1 MLTPTLINY
10 GKLNGVIYDFPQKD
24 DTLPMHTHGEADVH
38 ITVVAKGSFRAH
50 GDGWD
55 ITVVAGNV
63 LDWQP
68 NQPHEFIAL
77 EDDSR
82 IVNIVKGGGAVNN
95 YQTP

>member
-1 MLTPTLINY
+1 M
-10 GKLNGVIYDFPQKD
+10 IYDFPEIND
-24 DTLPMHTHGEADVH
+24 ILPMHTHGDADVH

-77 EDDSR
+77 EDNSR
-82 IVNIVKGGGAVNN
+82 IVNIVKGGGVVND
-95 YQTP
+95 YQTNK

>member
-1 MLTPTLINY
+1 MLKGTPVFFGRLSGT
-10 GKLNGVIYDFPQKD
+10 IYDFENVGD
-24 DTLPMHTHGEADVH
+24 ILPMHSHSELDVH
-38 ITVVAKGSFRAH
+38 ITMVTKGSFTAR
-50 GDGWD
+50 GVDWEK
-55 ITVVAGNV
+55 TLLTGN
-63 LDWQP
+63 LIDWQP